1 MRKSII
7 DYLKSSKGSFISGEE
22 IAKKLGISR
31 AAVWKHIQQLRKTG
45 YKILSSEH
53 SGYKLQVAPDL
64 LLPSEIQA
72 GLKSEIIGKRISY
85 HITTDSTNRI
95 AKALANEGAEDG
107 TIVIAEEQTGGKGR
121 LGRSFFSPKYKS
133 ILMSILL
140 KPAFLPHEAPK
151 CTLMAAVA
159 VANTMR
165 EFDLRPEI
173 KWPNDILYDGRKVV
187 GILTEIS
194 AEIEKINYIVIGTGI
209 NVNIERDEFP
219 EELRDI
225 AASLSEMKGDKVPR
239 IDFLR
244 VLLEEFDKLYIEAKQ
259 QGFAEI
265 LNQWRKYNI
274 TLGKSIK
281 VIPAGGGEEFTAVA
295 EDIDDEGALIVKTSK
310 GVEKVYAG
318 DVSIRDRSI
327 N

>member
-1 MRKSII
+1 MRKNII
-7 DYLKSSKGSFISGEE
+7 DFLKSSNGNFISGEE

-64 LLPSEIQA
+64 LLPSEIQTD
-72 GLKSEIIGKRISY
+72 LKTEIIGKRISY

-95 AKALANEGAEDG
+95 AKALATEGADDG

-133 ILMSILL
+133 ILMTILL
-140 KPAFLPHEAPK
+140 KPKFLPHEAPK

-159 VANTMR
+159 VANAMM

-173 KWPNDILYDGRKVV
+173 KWPNDILYDGRKIV

-194 AEIEKINYIVIGTGI
+194 AEIEKINYIVIGIGI
-209 NVNIERDEFP
+209 NVNIEHEEFP
-219 EELRDI
+219 DDLQDI
-225 AASLSEMKGDKVPR
+225 AASLSEMKGEKISR

-244 VLLEEFDKLYIEAKQ
+244 VLLEEFDKLYIEVNQK
-259 QGFAEI
+259 GFDGI

-274 TLGKSIK
+274 TIGRNIR
-281 VIPAGGGEEFTAVA
+281 VIPAGGGDEFTAIA
-295 EDIDDEGALIVKTSK
+295 KDIDSDGALMVKTK
-310 GVEKVYAG
+310 DGRLKKVYAG
-318 DVSIRDRSI
+318 DVSIR